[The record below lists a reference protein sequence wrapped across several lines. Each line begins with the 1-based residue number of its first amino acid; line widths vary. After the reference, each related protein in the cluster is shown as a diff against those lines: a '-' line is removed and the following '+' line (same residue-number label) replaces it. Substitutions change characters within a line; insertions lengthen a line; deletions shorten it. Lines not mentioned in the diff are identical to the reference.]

1 MFLVFNRNITY
12 IWHIIGVLK
21 YDPKSFIFKEM
32 YNILFCSF
40 LVYVQHDQSSLH
52 NVANKIIESVHEH
65 NDITSTTVYF
75 S

>member
-1 MFLVFNRNITY
+1 
-12 IWHIIGVLK
+12 
-21 YDPKSFIFKEM
+21 M